1 MSKSRVYIGVGSNLG
16 DREANL
22 KKAAELLGKVVEVK
36 ALSPLYDTAPWG
48 VADQPRFLNG
58 AVEVFTHLSP
68 LELLAELKSIEIR
81 LGRVES
87 EENRYGPRLID
98 LDIIFFGDEV
108 IDLDELVVP
117 HPSMHERAFVLKP
130 LSDIAPDF
138 IHPILKK
145 SVSELLKS
153 LPIMDVETEHS

>member
-1 MSKSRVYIGVGSNLG
+1 
-16 DREANL
+16 
-22 KKAAELLGKVVEVK
+22 
-36 ALSPLYDTAPWG
+36 
-48 VADQPRFLNG
+48 
-58 AVEVFTHLSP
+58 
-68 LELLAELKSIEIR
+68 

-98 LDIIFFGDEV
+98 LDIIFFGSEV

-117 HPSMHERAFVLKP
+117 HPSMHERTFVLKP

-145 SVSELLKS
+145 SVSELLES